1 MPARLRLVRLPVA
14 AITITPQGSLR
25 VLSCRSLK
33 MSGESCAVASC
44 LSGTT
49 HSFVVSKKGVFTSF
63 DPPGAVSSAASTVNP
78 SGAVVGFFTDSG
90 GVGHGYL
97 RYHGTFTTID
107 FPGATFTFAGAINPK
122 GDIVGE
128 YNDTA
133 GVGHAFLLSNGVFTS
148 FDFPGAIFTDASGIN
163 PGGIIVGV
171 YVDSANAEHGFIRTP

>member
-1 MPARLRLVRLPVA
+1 MVEWV
-14 AITITPQGSLR
+14 
-25 VLSCRSLK
+25 
-33 MSGESCAVASC
+33 
-44 LSGTT
+44 
-49 HSFVVSKKGVFTSF
+49 
-63 DPPGAVSSAASTVNP
+63 
-78 SGAVVGFFTDSG
+78 TDTC
-90 GVGHGYL
+90 

-171 YVDSANAEHGFIRTP
+171 YFDSAGVEHGFIRTP